1 MAHTSTIAG
10 HVGLKFDPAMP
21 IFRNAIRA
29 HMLQLDVLSSFAIC
43 GAGALVGAAM
53 LRPSLTH
60 DAAGA
65 EALRICR
72 SGYAVIGIGLVQPV
86 ALEAPLPL
94 WSQATMAFGAIGGV
108 VMIGW
113 ALATLAGDR
122 PSRTAMWLTLASVFA
137 VVLAALPAG
146 TRGMTVVCTLGMAAG
161 SSLTAWLGRRLL
173 WRPHDMHERLIGV
186 TVVLMVVSS
195 MLRVSYLLTWSG
207 PYESHLL
214 YVPPMMV
221 TPFALT
227 YGVLPI
233 VFAALLYN
241 VINARLLA
249 RLHQRAMTDHLTGSL
264 SRHALADG
272 ASTLIARVRQGGGRL
287 AVIMVDL
294 DHFKQINDQHGHAGG
309 DAVLRHAA
317 QVLQTQLRAEALL
330 ARYGGEEFVAL
341 APVPDLPLARR
352 VAERMR
358 RGLEETNWSDVLP
371 GLVKVTASVGVT
383 LLASD
388 ESLEHALAR
397 ADEAL
402 YRAKTGG
409 RNQVQVGLAAA

>member
-1 MAHTSTIAG
+1 
-10 HVGLKFDPAMP
+10 
-21 IFRNAIRA
+21 
-29 HMLQLDVLSSFAIC
+29 MLQLDVLSSFAIC

-72 SGYAVIGIGLVQPV
+72 SGYAVIGVGLVQPV

-94 WSQATMAFGAIGGV
+94 WSQATMAFGAVGGV

-113 ALATLAGDR
+113 ALAALAGER
-122 PSRTAMWLTLASVFA
+122 TARTAMWLTLAVVFA
-137 VVLAALPAG
+137 IVLAALPAG
-146 TRGMTVVCTLGMAAG
+146 TPGMTAVCTLGLAAG
-161 SSLTAWLGRRLL
+161 SSLTTWLGRRLL
-173 WRPHDMHERLIGV
+173 WRPRDMHERLVGV
-186 TVVLMVVSS
+186 AIVLMVTSS
-195 MLRVSYLLTWSG
+195 ALRASYLLTWSG
-207 PYESHLL
+207 PYESHLM
-214 YVPPMMV
+214 YAPPMMV
-221 TPFALT
+221 TPFTLL
-227 YGVLPI
+227 YGVLPV
-233 VFAALLYN
+233 VFAMLLHN
-241 VINARLLA
+241 VIDARLLA
-249 RLHQRAMTDHLTGSL
+249 RLRQQAMTDHLTGSL

-272 ASTLIARVRQGGGRL
+272 ASTLIAHARQGDGRL
-287 AVIMVDL
+287 AVIMVDF

-309 DAVLRHAA
+309 DAVLRHAVQLL
-317 QVLQTQLRAEALL
+317 QVQLRGEALL

-341 APVPDLPLARR
+341 VPVSDLPVARR

-358 RGLEETNWSDVLP
+358 QALEETTWPDVLP
-371 GLVKVTASVGVT
+371 GLIKVTASMGVT
-383 LLASD
+383 LLARD

-402 YRAKTGG
+402 YRAKNGG